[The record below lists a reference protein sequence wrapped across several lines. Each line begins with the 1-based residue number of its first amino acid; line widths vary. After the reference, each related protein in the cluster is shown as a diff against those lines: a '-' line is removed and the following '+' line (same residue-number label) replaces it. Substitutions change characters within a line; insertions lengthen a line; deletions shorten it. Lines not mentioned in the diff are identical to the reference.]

1 MKQNKTGRRQIATT
15 RRGRRRLSSQ
25 LGHRKRSKIRLEES
39 RLHLCF
45 QRRTSFASVNI
56 RTQCK
61 IRLRMNRFGLNVIY
75 WGNEVSFVIVLFFQ
89 GYDRELGAV
98 LL

>member
-25 LGHRKRSKIRLEES
+25 LGHRKRSKIRLEEI

-45 QRRTSFASVNI
+45 QRRTSFASVDI

-75 WGNEVSFVIVLFFQ
+75 WGNMVSFVIVLFFRVMIESW
-89 GYDRELGAV
+89 GLF